1 MLSVSDLVSLGNVR
15 DLFWNGNAS
24 PFLFGFSVVVVSV
37 LAFLLLL
44 FFERSSLKDVEFL
57 RVENLFLTPPS
68 TSRSGLLQV
77 DLHEDSPSLGLNL
90 KCLSQCIQS
99 LHATKAMNKIQA
111 LKAERNMMSD
121 SLLSKNAAKTRWR
134 L

>member
-24 PFLFGFSVVVVSV
+24 PFLFGFSVVVV

-99 LHATKAMNKIQA
+99 LQATKAMNIIQA
-111 LKAERNMMSD
+111 LKAERSMMSD
-121 SLLSKNAAKTRWR
+121 SLVSKNAAKTRWR

>member
-24 PFLFGFSVVVVSV
+24 PFLFGFSVVVV

-99 LHATKAMNKIQA
+99 LQATKAMNIIQA
-111 LKAERNMMSD
+111 LKAERSMMSD
-121 SLLSKNAAKTRWR
+121 SLVSKNAAKTTWR